1 MKEEYFVRR
10 KRNNVPLKRNL
21 RRSQM
26 MEIQTS
32 LSKDNLM
39 AAISH
44 YMISMGFLRKDATI
58 EDIESKILNLDL
70 YPITIKYSVEVDSV
84 NTGRSPYQEVIA
96 IKHG

>member
-1 MKEEYFVRR
+1 
-10 KRNNVPLKRNL
+10 
-21 RRSQM
+21 
-26 MEIQTS
+26 
-32 LSKDNLM
+32 
-39 AAISH
+39 
-44 YMISMGFLRKDATI
+44 MISMGFLRKDATI